1 MNAAVSSGSHKWW
14 AADKNEKTLIDPLIK
29 NGFAVFDRTTPANI
43 YAGMLYAVNTKIQNV
58 ETAEV

>member
-43 YAGMLYAVNTKIQNV
+43 YAGMLYAVNTKIK
-58 ETAEV
+58 T